1 METNGRIPAEPV
13 FLYEDV
19 AGKIRSMIGNGTYR
33 PGDRI
38 PSIRGLAQQ
47 LRVSPNT
54 VVQAYSQ
61 LENCG
66 LVEARP
72 QSGYYV
78 RSAGREEGRRT
89 PAAPAMEDV
98 APNDVILGDVPLTI
112 MRTLADPANMPLGR
126 GTPNTDLLPAAK
138 LTRMLASE
146 SRRCGRQSVSYAPEQ
161 GLLRLRLQIARRM
174 LHAGCSLSADDI
186 VVTSGCVEAVTLA
199 LLTTCRAGDAVAL
212 ASPIY
217 STFLKSVRQL
227 GLRVLEIPSVPGEG
241 INLDILEYAMKQ
253 TPIRAC
259 VTIANFNNPLGS
271 SMPDDKKRDLVAM
284 LARRD
289 IPLIEDD
296 VYGDLAF
303 GPARPSCTKAFDDAG
318 LVMYCSSFSKALA
331 PGYRV
336 GWMVPGRFRTMVEQL
351 KSLFNLATAS
361 PTQLAVAE
369 FLDAGGYDHH
379 LRSVRRVYARHAAQ
393 MREAILRC
401 FPEGTRVSRPAGGFM
416 LWVELP
422 EEIDSLK
429 LYEQAVGE
437 RIMIAPGAVFTTTG
451 RYGNCFRLNAAFWT
465 GEVERAIE
473 TLGGLAGAMA
483 IP

>member
-1 METNGRIPAEPV
+1 MDTNAGIV
-13 FLYEDV
+13 KDSIFLYEDV
-19 AGKIRSMIGNGTYR
+19 AGKIRSMIGDGTYR
-33 PGDRI
+33 PGERI
-38 PSIRGLAQQ
+38 PSIRSLARQ
-47 LRVSPNT
+47 LHVSTNT

-61 LENCG
+61 LENAG

-78 RSAGREEGRRT
+78 RSANRT
-89 PAAPAMEDV
+89 PGLRTLPAPALEDI
-98 APNDVILGDVPLTI
+98 APNDVILGDVPLRI
-112 MRTLADPANMPLGR
+112 MRTLADPSNMPLGR
-126 GTPNTDLLPAAK
+126 GTPNTDLLPVGK
-138 LTRMLASE
+138 LTRMLAAE
-146 SRRCGRQSVSYAPEQ
+146 SRRNGRQSVSYAPEQ
-161 GLLRLRLQIARRM
+161 GLRRLRVQIARRM
-174 LHAGCSLSADDI
+174 LHAGCSVSADDV

-212 ASPIY
+212 GSPIY
-217 STFLKSVRQL
+217 STFLKSVQWL
-227 GLRVLEIPSVPGEG
+227 GLRVIEIPSIPGEG

-259 VTIANFNNPLGS
+259 VTIANFNNPLGFA
-271 SMPDDKKRDLVAM
+271 MPDDRKRDLVAM

-303 GPARPSCTKAFDDAG
+303 GPVRPSCTKAFDEAG
-318 LVMYCSSFSKALA
+318 LVMYCSSFSKTLA

-336 GWMVPGRFRTMVEQL
+336 GWMVPGRFRATVERL

-361 PTQLAVAE
+361 PTQLAIAE

-379 LRSVRRVYARHAAQ
+379 LRSVRHVYVRHAAR

-401 FPEGTRVSRPAGGFM
+401 FPEGTSVSRPEGGFM

-422 EEIDSLK
+422 EGIDSLK

-437 RIMIAPGAVFTTTG
+437 RVMIAPGAVFTTTG

-465 GEVERAIE
+465 EEVERAIE
-473 TLGGLAGAMA
+473 TLGSLAGAMA

>member
-19 AGKIRSMIGNGTYR
+19 AGKIRGMIGNGTYR
-33 PGDRI
+33 PGERI
-38 PSIRGLAQQ
+38 PSIRSLAQQ
-47 LRVSPNT
+47 LRVSANT

-78 RSAGREEGRRT
+78 RSAAREERRRT
-89 PAAPAMEDV
+89 AAAPAMEDV

-126 GTPNTDLLPAAK
+126 GTPNTDLLPVNK

-217 STFLKSVRQL
+217 STFLKSVQQL
-227 GLRVLEIPSVPGEG
+227 GLRVVEIPSVPGEG
-241 INLDILEYAMKQ
+241 INLDILEYAMKL

-318 LVMYCSSFSKALA
+318 LVMYCSSFSKTLA

-379 LRSVRRVYARHAAQ
+379 LRSVRRVYARHVAQ

-465 GEVERAIE
+465 EEVERAIE